1 MEQSSKHA
9 QPPELPLSALQR
21 DCVGY
26 LRALSEEIPCR
37 IQLPTSDDGSG
48 TIFITFVEDRE
59 EKHNYLYDPER
70 AKWQPFQYR
79 LPRHGAMPG
88 LLALNEY
95 GATDQVLAPHD
106 GPCTENLAVH
116 SPGELADFISFCQ
129 DASGHLELPERN
141 VEVPIGEI
149 FTRLGLP
156 VRERIGSSIL
166 DLTDAAVTS
175 SVSPALE
182 RSIFRSIQNRQIT
195 DASDWHH
202 HAGLLRPLWPR
213 GDRTYGFMIRDDG
226 AGLETLQPR
235 TDLGAAHMGLCAW
248 VSYKRVSPL
257 FFREYFQFTTEGREA
272 LAMILQVNGL
282 GALRHLLE
290 THRVSV
296 PELLAVQRRRAL
308 EWYFTRRTLAGVGRE
323 IRCRPR
329 PGDRL
334 LPEYRRLLAMLKAQ
348 ATGEERD
355 GASSE

>member
-1 MEQSSKHA
+1 MTKRAEGDKPA
-9 QPPELPLSALQR
+9 EWLLSDFQR
-21 DCVGY
+21 DCVIY
-26 LRALSEEIPCR
+26 LRAHAEEIPCR
-37 IQLPTSDDGSG
+37 IELPTSDDRSG
-48 TIFITFVEDRE
+48 TIFITFAEDRE

-79 LPRHGAMPG
+79 LPRHGVMPG

-106 GPCTENLAVH
+106 SPCTGSISVH
-116 SPGELADFISFCQ
+116 SPEELADYIVFCQ
-129 DASGHLELPERN
+129 NSSGHLKLPERS
-141 VEVPIGEI
+141 VAVPLGEI
-149 FTRLGLP
+149 FTTLGLP
-156 VRERIGSSIL
+156 VREQIGSSIL

-175 SVSPALE
+175 RVSPALE

-235 TDLGAAHMGLCAW
+235 TDPGSSYSGLCAW

-272 LAMILQVNGL
+272 LALILQANRL
-282 GALRHLLE
+282 EALNRLLE

-296 PELLAVQRRRAL
+296 PESLAVQRRKAL
-308 EWYFTRRTLAGVGRE
+308 EWYFSRRPLAGVGRE

-329 PGDRL
+329 PADRL
-334 LPEYRRLLAMLKAQ
+334 LSEYQRLLVLLK
-348 ATGEERD
+348 
-355 GASSE
+355 